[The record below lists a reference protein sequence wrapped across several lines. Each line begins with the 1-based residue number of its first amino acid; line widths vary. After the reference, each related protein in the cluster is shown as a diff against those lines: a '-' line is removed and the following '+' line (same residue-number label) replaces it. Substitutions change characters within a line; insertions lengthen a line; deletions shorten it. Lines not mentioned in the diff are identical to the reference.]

1 MTIKERMHRRFSEE
15 LKKELVSKIESGETT
30 LKTVSLLYEVKM
42 DNVKRWFKEYG
53 KEPLPV
59 SIVLHSG
66 TEITKY
72 KELEKE
78 SDNLKKVIGEQYL
91 KITYLEQC
99 LSLAKEK
106 LGADFQKKTKL

>member
-1 MTIKERMHRRFSEE
+1 MTVKERMHRRFSEE
-15 LKKELVSKIESGETT
+15 LKRDLVTQIENGETT
-30 LKTVSLLYEVKM
+30 VKSVSMLYEVKM
-42 DNVKRWFKEYG
+42 DNIKRWLVAYG

-59 SIVLHSG
+59 SIVVHSG

-72 KELEKE
+72 RDLEKE
-78 SDNLKKVIGEQYL
+78 SDKLKKVIGEQYL

-106 LGADFQKKTKL
+106 LGVDFQKKTKL